1 MHDYYVHRL
10 QTSLPLKTAETIVDE
25 ALKAGGEAG
34 LLPLTV
40 AVLDVGGNI
49 VLLKRQDGSGVLRAD
64 IAIGKAWGALGMG
77 ISSRTIRDR
86 LKDRPAFQ
94 SALAAA
100 SHGRFI
106 PVPGGVL
113 ALNGAGEVIGAVG
126 ISGDASDKDEY
137 AAITGVQRAGLKSHP
152 ERPAENWRDA
162 ATVIGFGSEPTAA
175 SQSPIGMG
183 RYREQSKR
191 WAKSALPQDS
201 RVLTAAV
208 ANADAA
214 GYIADIS
221 NLFSR
226 ASGECDDARA
236 ARL

>member
-1 MHDYYVHRL
+1 MPDHYVHRL
-10 QTSLPLKTAETIVDE
+10 HTSLSLKTAETIVDE

-100 SHGRFI
+100 SQGRFI

-113 ALNGAGEVIGAVG
+113 AINEAGEVIGAVG

-152 ERPAENWRDA
+152 EQPAENWRDA
-162 ATVIGFGSEPTAA
+162 G
-175 SQSPIGMG
+175 
-183 RYREQSKR
+183 
-191 WAKSALPQDS
+191 L
-201 RVLTAAV
+201 
-208 ANADAA
+208 
-214 GYIADIS
+214 
-221 NLFSR
+221 
-226 ASGECDDARA
+226 
-236 ARL
+236 